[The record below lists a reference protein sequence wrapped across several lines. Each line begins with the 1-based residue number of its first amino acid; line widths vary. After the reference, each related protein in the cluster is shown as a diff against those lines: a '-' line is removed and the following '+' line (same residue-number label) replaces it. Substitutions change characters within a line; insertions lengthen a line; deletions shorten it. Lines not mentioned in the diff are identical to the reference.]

1 MNSLDDKDVRR
12 CLERLRAQAAGDSER
27 WAQRQARKAA
37 DRAAGSEP
45 PPESLIRMGDMYL
58 AISDSDGRLLYS
70 LVRATRARRIIEF
83 GASFGISSIYLAA
96 AARDNGGSLITT
108 EVHPDKCESARDN
121 LSSAG
126 LESHAT
132 VLEGDALITL
142 ADVEAPIDL
151 LFLDGWKGL
160 YAPLLEMLKPKL
172 APGAL
177 VAADNISHEAA
188 ESYRAL
194 LRAPGSGFVS
204 NTVGDLELSVLVN
217 SVSTA

>member
-1 MNSLDDKDVRR
+1 MNSLDDKDVCR

-37 DRAAGSEP
+37 ERAGGVAP
-45 PPESLIRMGDMYL
+45 APDSLVRMGNMYL

-70 LVRATRARRIIEF
+70 LARAIGAKRIIEF

-108 EVHPDKCESARDN
+108 EVHPDKCASARDN
-121 LSSAG
+121 IASAG
-126 LESHAT
+126 LGSHAV

-142 ADVEAPIDL
+142 TDVEAPIDF

-160 YAPLLEMLKPKL
+160 YATLLEMLKPKL
-172 APGAL
+172 APRAL

-194 LRAPGSGFVS
+194 LRSTGSGFVS

-217 SVSTA
+217 SVPTD